1 MPRRAAAAAGASARA
16 QLRFAFQND
25 EKLYLVTDYYAGGSL
40 FYHLRKS
47 RGFAE
52 PRARMYS
59 AELLLALAHLH
70 EHGII
75 YRDLKLENVLMDH
88 HGHIAL
94 TDFGLAKDQVTSYV
108 SGAKSFCGTPEYLA
122 PEIIHRK
129 GHGKAVDWWSL
140 GMLIYELLTGLPPWY
155 TKNRLHL
162 FEDICWAPLRF
173 PRHVSDPARSLIRG
187 MLCRDPALRF
197 RAAQCKAHPF
207 YADVDWEAATE
218 RGLLPMGGGERA
230 ATLHG
235 ELR

>member
-1 MPRRAAAAAGASARA
+1 MRRSLTFARPASRARPISSAPLPPLAPRL

-94 TDFGLAKDQVTSYV
+94 TDFGLSKENLENVQDAQLTT
-108 SGAKSFCGTPEYLA
+108 FCGTAECVFSRGARSRSRARALA
-122 PEIIHRK
+122 PR
-129 GHGKAVDWWSL
+129 W
-140 GMLIYELLTGLPPWY
+140 
-155 TKNRLHL
+155 
-162 FEDICWAPLRF
+162 
-173 PRHVSDPARSLIRG
+173 PRHR
-187 MLCRDPALRF
+187 
-197 RAAQCKAHPF
+197 
-207 YADVDWEAATE
+207 
-218 RGLLPMGGGERA
+218 
-230 ATLHG
+230 
-235 ELR
+235 

>member
-1 MPRRAAAAAGASARA
+1 MDESARARERESDRGGGERRRRRARAAADTFARRAAAAAAASARA

-75 YRDLKLENVLMDH
+75 YRDVKLENVLMDH

-94 TDFGLAKDQVTSYV
+94 TDFGLSKENLDNVQDAQLET
-108 SGAKSFCGTPEYLA
+108 FCGTAECVFSRGARSRSRARALA
-122 PEIIHRK
+122 PR
-129 GHGKAVDWWSL
+129 W
-140 GMLIYELLTGLPPWY
+140 
-155 TKNRLHL
+155 
-162 FEDICWAPLRF
+162 
-173 PRHVSDPARSLIRG
+173 PRHR
-187 MLCRDPALRF
+187 
-197 RAAQCKAHPF
+197 
-207 YADVDWEAATE
+207 
-218 RGLLPMGGGERA
+218 
-230 ATLHG
+230 
-235 ELR
+235 